1 MAPASKRVAEEGP
14 GRLFMPKD
22 MSRKEAQSKAK
33 EFGFPAG
40 GKTEEI
46 VRRIE
51 IAERDPKSW
60 SRDEFDLVKDRMWI
74 HQTGWREAEV
84 RRTPKEIMS
93 QGMKEGRWVDP
104 VGNLDRG
111 DYTWARQLGGL
122 LGTDAYL
129 FWSKPSNFKE
139 KGSPILT
146 KGAKPFFHF
155 KPREK
160 GQNVYE
166 AITGKESAPVESLPS
181 LDDMLRDWAN

>member
-1 MAPASKRVAEEGP
+1 
-14 GRLFMPKD
+14 MPKD

-46 VRRIE
+46 ARRIE

-60 SRDEFDLVKDRMWI
+60 SRDEFDLVKDYIWI
-74 HQTGWREAEV
+74 SQTDLATAWGDKPTGRVVE
-84 RRTPKEIMS
+84 RQLPKQVMEK
-93 QGMKEGRWVDP
+93 GKRGGWVDHL
-104 VGNLDRG
+104 GSMDRG
-111 DYTWARQLGGL
+111 EWTWARQLGGL

-139 KGSPILT
+139 KGSPKLA
-146 KGAKPFFHF
+146 KGAKPFFYF
-155 KPREK
+155 KPKER

-166 AITGKESAPVESLPS
+166 AITGKESSTT
-181 LDDMLRDWAN
+181 N